1 MYIATIIPIAKGIP
15 FDTLTYYTGEAYS
28 VGTIV
33 TIPFGKQTIKGI
45 IIETTSLSDAKSI
58 VKNAR
63 FSLKKIKDV
72 VGNTSTFKAATNAL
86 LESAILSTTPV
97 GALAGIFLPTTLFEY
112 ILEEKK
118 KTVEQEE
125 VKTEFE
131 ESVIYGTNEE
141 RIGQYKRVIRSAFAA
156 KQSVLFI
163 APSIRSLEEYARKL
177 EKGIDKHVVLL
188 HSKITKKALKAACTL
203 IKESDRP
210 IIIFATPS
218 FMLAP
223 RTDIGTIIIEE
234 ESSSLYYSNNRFK
247 TDMRIF
253 SKTYASHLGVKLIW
267 GDTIPRFA
275 TLKQLKSEHLAR
287 TFIPDKLTVVPIEP
301 YKSILPQEVMD
312 LIGHAQK
319 KKKKIYIFA
328 NRKGIAP
335 LSRCYDCGTVV
346 TCPECSLPMVLRNT
360 TTRDGSKVRTFV
372 CTHCPTTLP
381 ATHTCVTCGSWNI
394 TPVAI
399 GTESIR
405 DAVVELVGAEAV
417 FTIDDDL
424 TPDSTEVKTMLS
436 QLEKRGF
443 AIVIGTVKV
452 LPYITQVHYSLFPF
466 FDRQL
471 STPSLYTTETILRLI
486 MECNERSTDGVLLF
500 TKDSNF
506 PIIKQLETQKINAI
520 IHDELAIRQE
530 LGYPPFGSIIK
541 ISLTV
546 SEQRKTEIAQ
556 QIADFFGETSITMLP
571 ARKIPQGIAKVLLT
585 WVFSATTT
593 YIEEE
598 GSVLVAFL
606 QSLKTPY
613 LIEEN
618 PERFS

>member
-15 FDTLTYYTGEAYS
+15 FDTLTYYASEAYS
-28 VGTIV
+28 AGTMV
-33 TIPFGKQTIKGI
+33 SIPFGKQTIRGI
-45 IIETTSLSDAKSI
+45 IIETSSLADAKSI
-58 VKNAR
+58 VKHAR
-63 FSLKKIKDV
+63 FSLKKIKGVLGDAP
-72 VGNTSTFKAATNAL
+72 TLTAATNAL
-86 LESAILSTTPV
+86 LESAILSVTPV
-97 GALAGIFLPTTLFEY
+97 GTLAGIFLPTVLFEY
-112 ILEEKK
+112 SIEEKK
-118 KTVEQEE
+118 KTSQAELPE
-125 VKTEFE
+125 TLFE
-131 ESVIYGTNEE
+131 ESVIYGITDE
-141 RIGQYKRVIRSAFAA
+141 RISQYKRVIRSAFAA
-156 KQSVLFI
+156 KQSVLFV
-163 APSIRSLEEYARKL
+163 APSIRSLEEYAQKL
-177 EKGIDKHVVLL
+177 EKGIDKHVVIL
-188 HSKITKKALKAACTL
+188 HSKITKKALKTACVA
-203 IKESDRP
+203 IKSSERP
-210 IIIFATPS
+210 IAIFTTPS

-253 SKTYASHLGVKLIW
+253 GKTYASHLGVKLIW

-275 TLKQLKSEHLAR
+275 TLKRLKAEHLPR

-301 YKSILPQEVMD
+301 YKSILPQEVME

-319 KKKKIYIFA
+319 KKKKLYIFA
-328 NRKGIAP
+328 NRKGVAP

-346 TCPECSLPMVLRNT
+346 TCPDCSLPMILRNT
-360 TTRDGSKVRTFV
+360 TTRDGSKVRTFI
-372 CTHCPTTLP
+372 CTHCPATLP

-405 DAVVELVGAEAV
+405 DAVSELVGTEAV
-417 FTIDDDL
+417 LAIDDEL
-424 TPDSTEVKTMLS
+424 TPDSTEIKAMIS
-436 QLEKRGF
+436 KIEKMDF
-443 AIVIGTVKV
+443 AIIVGTIKV
-452 LPYITQVHYSLFPF
+452 LPYLKQINYSLFPF

-486 MECNERSTDGVLLF
+486 MDCNERSKDGVLIF
-500 TKDSNF
+500 SKDPDF

-546 SEQRKTEIAQ
+546 SEHRKTEIAE
-556 QIADFFGETSITMLP
+556 QIRDFFGETSVTMLP
-571 ARKIPQGIAKVLLT
+571 ARKIPQGIGKILLS
-585 WVFSATTT
+585 WVFSTTTT

-598 GSVLVAFL
+598 GPVLVAFL